1 MQSLRNYEGNED
13 MATTDNN
20 SPKNTSKP
28 AARKRAPAKKSA
40 TPAAAGALATQ
51 PETPVKS
58 GALREEASNVVSKL
72 KTSAREAAETGKE
85 KTTST
90 LDEVTAMVEDVA
102 RTIDEKAGP
111 KYGSYAHRAADA
123 ISGLSETLK
132 TKQLDELIDDA
143 RDFVRRRPAVAIGAA
158 AALGFALTRLFRAD
172 SDESGD
178 A

>member
-1 MQSLRNYEGNED
+1 MRDSED
-13 MATTDNN
+13 MATTDNT
-20 SPKNTSKP
+20 SPKTPAKP
-28 AARKRAPAKKSA
+28 ATRKRAPAKKAA
-40 TPAAAGALATQ
+40 TNGKAATLAKAK
-51 PETPVKS
+51 ETARP
-58 GALREEASNVVSKL
+58 LREEADNMVSKL

-85 KTTST
+85 KTTSA

-143 RDFVRRRPAVAIGAA
+143 RDFVRKRPAVAIGAA

-172 SDESGD
+172 ADDQND